1 MAFDRG
7 ERGHRGDQFFRGG
20 GPYRDR
26 RDREDDR
33 EYRSGDYEDEN
44 PRYGRGVE
52 RRRWSGEDYDAEE
65 SIDRER
71 DYDPY
76 DRDAERS
83 LGTAHRDRFL
93 HRGEREGPRSRQAGT
108 WPRGWR
114 GPEDLRD
121 DDRWSG
127 PYAGRGP
134 KGYKR
139 SDQQICEEA
148 CQRLERDGEIDASDI
163 EVSAQDGVIHLRGTV
178 PDRRTKRRAEDCVE
192 SVYGA
197 RDVMNELRVQAQ
209 PGESWQGGEM
219 RQSGESR
226 QGAQAAQSGR
236 MSQPGQT
243 STTTPASPASQGSQ
257 PTQKH

>member
-83 LGTAHRDRFL
+83 LGTAHRDRFRFL
-93 HRGEREGPRSRQAGT
+93 RRGEREGPRSRQAGT

-134 KGYKR
+134 KGYRR
-139 SDQQICEEA
+139 SDERIHEDVCE
-148 CQRLERDGEIDASDI
+148 RLTEHPSIDATDV
-163 EVSAQDGVIHLRGTV
+163 EVTV
-178 PDRRTKRRAEDCVE
+178 GNGDVTLVGRVE
-192 SVYGA
+192 SRAVKHLTE
-197 RDVMNELRVQAQ
+197 VMVETVSGVKEVHNQLRVAPAALGTEYSDESPYHAQ
-209 PGESWQGGEM
+209 EP
-219 RQSGESR
+219 
-226 QGAQAAQSGR
+226 AA
-236 MSQPGQT
+236 
-243 STTTPASPASQGSQ
+243 STT
-257 PTQKH
+257 HRR